1 MAQSSV
7 HSDLIQSPSWRQA
20 GQVFLLFVLA
30 MLFANALILLLE
42 SKLGLYSYFAAPQ
55 LELLTQPIQW
65 LCQVMALI

>member
-65 LCQVMALI
+65 LCQVMASI